1 MHQKKIFFPN
11 LDGIRFFCFLSVFL
25 FHTWSLLYA
34 GINSN
39 GFGSRLFENGNLGV
53 NFFFVLSG
61 FLITYLLIAEKN
73 VTGRI
78 NIPKFW
84 MRRILRIWPLYFLC
98 VLLGFVI
105 IPFALKIAGRPE
117 FPTASP
123 IAYLTFTSNFDYI
136 KNGYPGSTI
145 LEVLWSIA
153 VEEQFYFFWPLL
165 LAIVPRRYYLLLFSL
180 IVTGSLIF
188 RFIYHDQQMHNIHT
202 FSCIGDMAVGAIG
215 AWASFSE
222 KFTAFF
228 QRLRKTDILLIYL
241 IALAFFFFRA
251 QLFYHGVFLQAIDR
265 LLIAVVFLLI
275 ILEQNYAAGSLF
287 KFSRYKRISQLGI
300 ISYGLYCYHEL
311 AITAVFVS
319 FSFLVSVDNLFL
331 SSIKV
336 ILSLAATIAIAM
348 ISYWFFETPFLNL
361 KKKYSLFVQGGS
373 TTKKEISEKK
383 ILL

>member
-1 MHQKKIFFPN
+1 MNQKKIFFPN

-25 FHTWSLLYA
+25 FHTWSNLFK
-34 GINSN
+34 GGNRN
-39 GFGSRLFENGNLGV
+39 GFGSSLFENGNLGV

-61 FLITYLLIAEKN
+61 YLITYLLIAEKKIA
-73 VTGRI
+73 GRI

-98 VLLGFVI
+98 VLLGFLI
-105 IPFALKIAGRPE
+105 IPLVLKIAGRPE
-117 FPTASP
+117 FPTGSP
-123 IAYLTFTSNFDYI
+123 LAYLTFTSNFDYI

-165 LAIVPRRYYLLLFSL
+165 LAIVPRRYYLFLFSF
-180 IVTGSLIF
+180 IITGSFIF
-188 RFIYHDQQMHNIHT
+188 RLIYHDPQMHTIHT

-228 QRLRKTDILLIYL
+228 QRLRKRDIIFIYL
-241 IALAFFFFRA
+241 VALTFFFFRT
-251 QLFYHGVFLQAIDR
+251 QLFYHGVFLQAVDR
-265 LLIAVVFLLI
+265 LLIAVAFLLI

-311 AITAVFVS
+311 AITAIFVG
-319 FSFLVSVDNLFL
+319 FGFLVSADNLFL
-331 SSIKV
+331 SGIKI
-336 ILSLAATIAIAM
+336 ILSLAVTIAIAM

-361 KKKYSLFVQGGS
+361 KKKYSLFVKGGS
-373 TTKKEISEKK
+373 TTKKEIPEKK